1 MLLEASSSLREVLF
15 MGCMLLQTHV
25 CQEKRSKNVYIRII
39 YYIYIYIY
47 IYFLWSVVI
56 SRMCDVYDLLQ
67 RLAMFF
73 LFIVGIV
80 SEC

>member
-1 MLLEASSSLREVLF
+1 MFVRRKDQRVCTYVL
-15 MGCMLLQTHV
+15 
-25 CQEKRSKNVYIRII
+25 
-39 YYIYIYIY
+39 YYIHIY

-80 SEC
+80 SEY